1 MNTRPKLPLP
11 KVPLRQPSNMP
22 RLPPK
27 VPPHPRQGLLPK
39 HPRTKPTRNRRA
51 LWTCYSRHSLSSDD
65 AMSQEFLS
73 QDEVDSLLRGVTG
86 ETDDSDKDAAP
97 ADGVRTYNMATQE
110 RIVRG
115 RMPTM
120 EIINERF
127 ARLFRIALYNFIHRS
142 AEVSVGPVRVLKFS
156 EFIRNL
162 PVPANL
168 NLVQIK
174 PLRGNSLFI
183 FDPNL
188 VFLVVDSLFG
198 GDGRFHTRV
207 EGREFTQ
214 TEHRIIQQMLMV
226 LFESYS
232 KAWEPVYKLDF
243 EFVRSEVNPQ
253 FANIATPNEVVVVTT
268 FEVEFNGVGGAI
280 HICKPYSMIEPIR
293 ELLYSTMQ
301 GDHVVAD
308 KRWLHMLSRQI
319 QAAEVELTAVLGKG
333 KTTVDQVLK
342 MKVGD
347 FIPLDIPEN
356 VVADVSGVPVMEC
369 KYGVFN
375 NQYALKVVKMLAADN
390 NDKPNG
396 ENNG

>member
-1 MNTRPKLPLP
+1 
-11 KVPLRQPSNMP
+11 
-22 RLPPK
+22 
-27 VPPHPRQGLLPK
+27 
-39 HPRTKPTRNRRA
+39 
-51 LWTCYSRHSLSSDD
+51 
-65 AMSQEFLS
+65 MSQEFLS

-86 ETDDSDKDAAP
+86 EAEDSKDAEP
-97 ADGVRTYNMATQE
+97 AGGIRPYNMATQE

-127 ARLFRIALYNFIHRS
+127 ARLLRIGLYNFIHRS
-142 AEVSVGPVRVLKFS
+142 SEISVGPVRVMKYS

-168 NLVQIK
+168 NMVQIK

-214 TEHRIIQQMLMV
+214 TEHRIIQQMLAV
-226 LFESYS
+226 VFENYS
-232 KAWEPVYKLDF
+232 KAWEPVYKLEF

-253 FANIATPNEVVVVTT
+253 FANIATPNEVVVITT

-301 GDHVVAD
+301 GDHVTTD
-308 KRWLHMLSRQI
+308 KRWQLMLAKQI
-319 QAAEVELTAVLGKG
+319 QAADVEIAAVLGKS
-333 KTTVDQVLK
+333 KTTVEHVLK

-347 FIPLDIPEN
+347 FIPLEVSDNILAN
-356 VVADVSGVPVMEC
+356 VDNVPVMEC
-369 KYGVFN
+369 KYGMFN
-375 NQYALKVVKMLAADN
+375 NQYALKVVKMLAADTS
-390 NDKPNG
+390 DKSNG
-396 ENNG
+396 GKHG

>member
-1 MNTRPKLPLP
+1 
-11 KVPLRQPSNMP
+11 
-22 RLPPK
+22 
-27 VPPHPRQGLLPK
+27 
-39 HPRTKPTRNRRA
+39 
-51 LWTCYSRHSLSSDD
+51 
-65 AMSQEFLS
+65 MSQEFLS

-86 ETDDSDKDAAP
+86 EADDANQDTTP
-97 ADGVRTYNMATQE
+97 TDGVRPYNMATQE

-127 ARLFRIALYNFIHRS
+127 ARLLRIALYNFIHRS

-156 EFIRNL
+156 EFNRNL

-168 NLVQIK
+168 NLVQVK

-214 TEHRIIQQMLMV
+214 TEHRIIQQLLKV
-226 LFESYS
+226 VFETYGKS
-232 KAWEPVYKLDF
+232 WEAVYKLEF

-268 FEVEFNGVGGAI
+268 FEIEFNGVGGSL
-280 HICKPYSMIEPIR
+280 HICMPYSMIEPIR

-308 KRWLHMLSRQI
+308 KRWLHMLSKQI
-319 QAAEVELTAVLGKG
+319 QAAEIELTAVLGQTT
-333 KTTVDQVLK
+333 TTVEQVLK
-342 MKVGD
+342 MKTGD
-347 FIPLDIPEN
+347 FIPLEVPDN
-356 VVADVSGVPVMEC
+356 VIANVSGVPVMEC

-375 NQYALKVVKMLAADN
+375 NQYALKVINMLAADN
-390 NDKPNG
+390 ADKSTGGRNG
-396 ENNG
+396 

>member
-1 MNTRPKLPLP
+1 
-11 KVPLRQPSNMP
+11 
-22 RLPPK
+22 
-27 VPPHPRQGLLPK
+27 
-39 HPRTKPTRNRRA
+39 
-51 LWTCYSRHSLSSDD
+51 
-65 AMSQEFLS
+65 MSQEFLS

-86 ETDDSDKDAAP
+86 EADDSDKDAAP
-97 ADGVRTYNMATQE
+97 ADGVRSYNMATQE

-127 ARLFRIALYNFIHRS
+127 ARLLRIALYNFIHRS

-168 NLVQIK
+168 NLVQVK

-214 TEHRIIQQMLMV
+214 TEHRIIQQILKV
-226 LFESYS
+226 VFETYAKS
-232 KAWEPVYKLDF
+232 WEAVYKLEF

-253 FANIATPNEVVVVTT
+253 FANIATPNEVVVITT
-268 FEVEFNGVGGAI
+268 FEVEFNGVGGSL
-280 HICKPYSMIEPIR
+280 HICMPYSMIEPIR

-308 KRWLHMLSRQI
+308 KRWLHMLSKQI
-319 QAAEVELTAVLGKG
+319 QAAEIELTAVLGQAV
-333 KTTVDQVLK
+333 TTVDHVLK
-342 MKVGD
+342 MKTGD
-347 FIPLDIPEN
+347 FIPLEVPPN
-356 VVADVSGVPVMEC
+356 VIANVSGVPVMEC

-375 NQYALKVVKMLAADN
+375 NQYALKVINMLAADN
-390 NDKPNG
+390 ADQFKGDKG
-396 ENNG
+396 EQHG

>member
-1 MNTRPKLPLP
+1 
-11 KVPLRQPSNMP
+11 
-22 RLPPK
+22 
-27 VPPHPRQGLLPK
+27 
-39 HPRTKPTRNRRA
+39 
-51 LWTCYSRHSLSSDD
+51 
-65 AMSQEFLS
+65 MSQEFLS

-86 ETDDSDKDAAP
+86 EAEETQDVGP
-97 ADGVRTYNMATQE
+97 VDGIRPYNMATQE

-127 ARLFRIALYNFIHRS
+127 ARLLRIGLYNFIHRS
-142 AEVSVGPVRVLKFS
+142 AEVSVGPVKVMKYS

-168 NLVQIK
+168 NMVQFK

-214 TEHRIIQQMLMV
+214 TEHRIIQQLLGV
-226 LFESYS
+226 VFENYS
-232 KAWEPVYKLDF
+232 KSWEPVYKIDF
-243 EFVRSEVNPQ
+243 EFIRSEVNPQ

-293 ELLYSTMQ
+293 DLLFSTMQ

-308 KRWLHMLSRQI
+308 QRWLHLLGKQI
-319 QAAEVELTAVLGKG
+319 QAAEVELVATLGKTR
-333 KTTVDQVLK
+333 TTVDHLLK
-342 MKVGD
+342 MKIGD
-347 FIPLDIPEN
+347 FIPLEVPEHII
-356 VVADVSGVPVMEC
+356 ADVSGVPVLEC
-369 KYGVFN
+369 KYGMFN
-375 NQYALKVVKMLAADN
+375 NQYALKVEKMIATDN
-390 NDKPNG
+390 FENSNG
-396 ENNG
+396 ENHG

>member
-1 MNTRPKLPLP
+1 
-11 KVPLRQPSNMP
+11 
-22 RLPPK
+22 
-27 VPPHPRQGLLPK
+27 
-39 HPRTKPTRNRRA
+39 
-51 LWTCYSRHSLSSDD
+51 
-65 AMSQEFLS
+65 MSQEFLS

-86 ETDDSDKDAAP
+86 EAEDANQDTTP
-97 ADGVRTYNMATQE
+97 TDGVRPYNMATQE

-127 ARLFRIALYNFIHRS
+127 ARLLRIALYNFIHRS

-156 EFIRNL
+156 EFNRNL

-168 NLVQIK
+168 NLVQVK

-214 TEHRIIQQMLMV
+214 TEHRIIQQLLKV
-226 LFESYS
+226 VFETYGKS
-232 KAWEPVYKLDF
+232 WEAVYKLEF

-268 FEVEFNGVGGAI
+268 FEIEFNGVGGSL
-280 HICKPYSMIEPIR
+280 HICMPYSMIEPIR

-308 KRWLHMLSRQI
+308 KRWLHMLSKQI
-319 QAAEVELTAVLGKG
+319 QAAEIELTAVLGQAT
-333 KTTVDQVLK
+333 TTVDQVLK
-342 MKVGD
+342 MKTGD
-347 FIPLDIPEN
+347 FIPLEVPEN
-356 VVADVSGVPVMEC
+356 VIANVSGVPVMEC

-375 NQYALKVVKMLAADN
+375 NQYALKVITMLAADN
-390 NDKPNG
+390 ADKSTGGKNG
-396 ENNG
+396 

>member
-1 MNTRPKLPLP
+1 
-11 KVPLRQPSNMP
+11 
-22 RLPPK
+22 
-27 VPPHPRQGLLPK
+27 
-39 HPRTKPTRNRRA
+39 
-51 LWTCYSRHSLSSDD
+51 
-65 AMSQEFLS
+65 MSQEFLS

-86 ETDDSDKDAAP
+86 ETEDAKDDAP
-97 ADGVRTYNMATQE
+97 ADGVRSYNMATQE

-120 EIINERF
+120 ELINERF
-127 ARLFRIALYNFIHRS
+127 ARLLRIGLYNFIHRS

-168 NLVQIK
+168 NLVQVK

-226 LFESYS
+226 LFEAYG
-232 KAWEPVYKLDF
+232 KAWESVHKLEF

-268 FEVEFNGVGGAI
+268 FEVEFNGVGGSI

-308 KRWLHMLSRQI
+308 KRWLVMLSKQI
-319 QAAEVELTAVLGKG
+319 QAAEVEISAVLGQS
-333 KTTVDQVLK
+333 KTTVEQVLK

-347 FIPLDIPEN
+347 FMPLDIPDN
-356 VVADVSGVPVMEC
+356 IVADVSGVPVMEC

-375 NQYALKVVKMLAADN
+375 NQYALKVVKMLAADTS
-390 NDKPNG
+390 DKPNG
-396 ENNG
+396 GTHG

>member
-1 MNTRPKLPLP
+1 
-11 KVPLRQPSNMP
+11 
-22 RLPPK
+22 
-27 VPPHPRQGLLPK
+27 
-39 HPRTKPTRNRRA
+39 
-51 LWTCYSRHSLSSDD
+51 
-65 AMSQEFLS
+65 MSKEFLS

-86 ETDDSDKDAAP
+86 EPEETKDDTP
-97 ADGVRTYNMATQE
+97 EGGVRSYNLATQE

-127 ARLFRIALYNFIHRS
+127 ARLLRIGLYNYIHRS
-142 AEVSVGPVRVLKFS
+142 AEISVGPVRVVKFS

-168 NLVQIK
+168 NLIQAK
-174 PLRGNSLFI
+174 PLRGNALLI

-188 VFLVVDSLFG
+188 VFQVVDSLFG

-214 TEHRIIQQMLMV
+214 TEHRIIQQMISLV
-226 LFESYS
+226 FDTYGKS
-232 KAWEPVYKLDF
+232 WETVQKLDF

-280 HICKPYSMIEPIR
+280 HICLPYSMIEPIR
-293 ELLYSTMQ
+293 EQLYSTMQ

-308 KRWLHMLSRQI
+308 KRWLHMLSKQI
-319 QAAEVELTAVLGKG
+319 QSADIELTAVLGHAN
-333 KTTVDQVLK
+333 TTVDHVLK
-342 MKVGD
+342 MRVGD
-347 FIPLDIPEN
+347 VIPIEVPEHIHAIVDN
-356 VVADVSGVPVMEC
+356 VPVMEC
-369 KYGVFN
+369 SYGVFN
-375 NQYALKVVKMLAADN
+375 GHYSLKVEKMLGHEN
-390 NDKPNG
+390 TETLNELNG
-396 ENNG
+396 GHHG